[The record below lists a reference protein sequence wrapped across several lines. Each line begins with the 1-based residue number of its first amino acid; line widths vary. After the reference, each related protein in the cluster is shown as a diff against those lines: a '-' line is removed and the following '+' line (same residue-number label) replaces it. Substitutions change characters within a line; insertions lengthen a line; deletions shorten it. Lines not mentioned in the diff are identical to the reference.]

1 MTDIAQQ
8 VLAKFSAEKRGLP
21 PSRSEIYTYVSD
33 AAEILA
39 DEMRELAKA
48 INARIDELEKNGAR
62 FRGVYQRAQ
71 AYRRGEMVTV
81 KDGLWTALKDVPE
94 GVTPGTDPD
103 AWQLTVKGPR

>member
-1 MTDIAQQ
+1 MTDIAQR
-8 VLAKFSAEKRGLP
+8 VLATFPAEKRGQA
-21 PSRSEIYTYVSD
+21 PSRTEIYTFTAD
-33 AAEILA
+33 AIEVVV
-39 DEMRELAKA
+39 DEMRALAKA